1 MPELTKMW
9 AKHYDSLVHA
19 FKLVFLF
26 VFFFFIFQMNRN
38 RFLVHQLLVKHFQI
52 EANESH
58 RINLDFAASI
68 SPNGKFTELMKW
80 IKYAGHSGNF

>member
-1 MPELTKMW
+1 
-9 AKHYDSLVHA
+9 
-19 FKLVFLF
+19 
-26 VFFFFIFQMNRN
+26 MNRN